1 MPETVTTRAVVTGA
15 ARGIGRAIAARL
27 VAEGWEVVISD
38 LDADELHR
46 TAVELGAHAV
56 VADVATDA
64 GVGALI
70 DAAEARLGEVDAFF
84 GNAGFAL
91 MGGLDTPDS
100 DWARILDVNLMA
112 HVRAAR
118 RLVPSWAERGTGRFV
133 VTASAA
139 GLLTMLR
146 DAPYSVTKHAAVAL
160 VEWIN
165 ATYRHRG
172 VVAQAVCPQGVQ
184 TRLLD
189 DSGPLADVLS
199 RDSALTPEQV
209 ADAVW
214 RGLGSGEPL
223 ILPHPEVRDYYI
235 RRATDTDAW
244 LRGMNKLEQKLESM
258 TEPAPPEENQ

>member
-1 MPETVTTRAVVTGA
+1 MPETVASRAVVTGA

-27 VAEGWEVVISD
+27 CAEGWQVVVSD
-38 LDADELHR
+38 IDADELAR
-46 TAVELGAHAV
+46 TAAELGARAV
-56 VADVATDA
+56 VADVGADE
-64 GVGALI
+64 GVESLLH
-70 DAAEARLGEVDAFF
+70 AAEGHLGAVDAYFS
-84 GNAGFAL
+84 NAGFAL
-91 MGGLDTPDS
+91 MGGIDTPDG
-100 DWARILDVNLMA
+100 DWARMLDVNLMA

-118 RLVPSWAERGTGRFV
+118 RLLPGWVERGSGRFV

-172 VVAQAVCPQGVQ
+172 VMAQAVCPQGVQ
-184 TRLLD
+184 TRILEQ
-189 DSGPLADVLS
+189 SGELADLLS

-214 RGLGSGEPL
+214 RGLETGETL

-244 LRGMNKLEQKLESM
+244 LRGMNKLEQKLES
-258 TEPAPPEENQ
+258 THPA